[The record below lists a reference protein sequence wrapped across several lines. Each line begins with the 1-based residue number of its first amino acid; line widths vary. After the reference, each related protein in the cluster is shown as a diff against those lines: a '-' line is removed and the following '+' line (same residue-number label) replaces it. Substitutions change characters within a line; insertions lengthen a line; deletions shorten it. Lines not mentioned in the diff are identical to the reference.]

1 MRRHQARPGDEGAA
15 MLMVMAFVVVMALVV
30 GSTLA
35 YATNQ
40 QSQGRHG
47 MDTAGALA
55 AAQAGID
62 DYLGRLN
69 QDEQYFQR
77 IDCDNPALRGP
88 NPDPRL
94 AAVSTCGWS
103 GSTPTGWESVES
115 GDASSAQFHYDID
128 TSQIGQ
134 YEIWI
139 TSTGRAGGSYRTLQ
153 ARLKLDGST
162 GYVYYTDF
170 EDADPDNTYVY
181 PSPNFAKHNH
191 CGLSGAS
198 GARYRWD
205 SRTYSPLG
213 ANMRLSNGTSGSYC
227 TEINF
232 ITNDKLTG
240 PVHFNDLPYVN
251 GSVVFTQGYGTAA
264 MTSPASA
271 SAIASPLCAGTKTSP
286 KKTGGAGTCWW
297 TTSSATPSWG
307 GTSGAYYE
315 KNLILNNSLGNLKN
329 LPGCMYTGDT
339 RIRFRVEGGVG
350 KMDVWNT
357 RSAGTTIAS
366 VGDPVAV
373 ATAPSCGTAA
383 NFTAPATKQT
393 ITLPSDSRGLVIVAL
408 NSPTSSICT
417 PGQIVNGTASGSDA
431 EDKIPYSSDGTATNM
446 DMSFNH
452 ATYTW
457 TRGAGTWGTPATTSS
472 HNSKFDC
479 GQGNVYIEG
488 TVKGRVTIA
497 AEDNVFVTGDLKVD
511 GTAVGA
517 DPDSA
522 NQNIVGL
529 IAENSVVVYHP
540 VKVSDWTVTTA
551 DPGARVV
558 TKARASSV
566 GTLTTAAAHGITVGD
581 TVTVAI
587 SDTNFNGDKTVTAV
601 SGNTFSFATASGTT
615 SATSISVDNG
625 VTDYKK
631 VTNKARTGSVATLTT
646 DKTHGFSVGDTIT
659 VALGDTNYDG
669 NRTITAVP
677 SATTLRFAISA
688 SDTATAAVS
697 VVKGITRRAGT
708 CAAST
713 SPQTAPTGGVAGQ
726 TCTYVPNSY
735 SEITTYLSPPTTYA
749 ADSKKHR
756 WVYASIQTLD
766 HSFWVEAYNKGNAQ
780 GVLSV
785 RGSIAQRWRGI
796 VGTGTA
802 PSTGYLKDYKYDERL
817 KTTCP
822 PYFPPWANSDW
833 ASTIT
838 GEVAKPGNIS

>member
-1 MRRHQARPGDEGAA
+1 MSREQRRQDEGAA
-15 MLMVMAFVVVMALVV
+15 MLMVMAFVVLMALVV
-30 GSTLA
+30 GTTLA

-47 MDTAGALA
+47 MDTSGAIA

-62 DYLGRLN
+62 DYQGRLN
-69 QDEQYFQR
+69 QDQQYFQR
-77 IDCDNPALRGP
+77 IDCDNPALVGP

-94 AAVSTCGWS
+94 AAVSTCGWNS
-103 GSTPTGWESVES
+103 STPAGWEAVEP
-115 GDASSAQFHYDID
+115 GDPHSAEFHYDID

-181 PSPNFAKHNH
+181 PAPNFAKHAH
-191 CGLSGAS
+191 CGLNGAS
-198 GARYRWD
+198 SARYRWD
-205 SRTYSPLG
+205 NRTYAAAG
-213 ANMRLSNGTSGSYC
+213 GTNMRLSNGSTGQYC

-232 ITNDKLTG
+232 IANDKLTG

-251 GSVVFTQGYGTAA
+251 GSVLFSQGYGVAA

-271 SAIASPLCAGTKTSP
+271 SGTASQLCAGTKNAP
-286 KKTGGAGTCWW
+286 KRSGGATTCWW
-297 TTSSATPSWG
+297 TTGSATPSWG
-307 GTSGAYYE
+307 SSTVGAYYE
-315 KNLILNNSLGNLKN
+315 KNLILSNNLGSLTN
-329 LPGCMYTGDT
+329 LPGCHYTGDT
-339 RIRFRVEGGVG
+339 RIRFRVESGVG

-357 RSAGTTIAS
+357 RSAGTTISS
-366 VGDPVAV
+366 VGNPVAV
-373 ATAPSCGTAA
+373 ATAPACGSAA
-383 NFTAPATKQT
+383 NFTAPAAKQT
-393 ITLPSDSRGLVIVAL
+393 ITLPTDSRGVVIVVL
-408 NSPTSSICT
+408 NSSTSSICT
-417 PGQIVNGTASGSDA
+417 PGQIVNGAASGSDA
-431 EDKIPYSSDGTATNM
+431 ADMIPYSSDGSTTNM

-457 TRGAGTWGTPATTSS
+457 TRAAGSWGTPVTTSS
-472 HNSKFDC
+472 HNNKFDC

-497 AEDNVFVTGDLKVD
+497 AEDNVFLTGDLKVD
-511 GTAVGA
+511 GTAVGS
-517 DPDSA
+517 DPDA
-522 NQNIVGL
+522 ADQNIVGL

-540 VKVSDWTVTTA
+540 VKVSDWT
-551 DPGARVV
+551 
-558 TKARASSV
+558 
-566 GTLTTAAAHGITVGD
+566 LTT
-581 TVTVAI
+581 
-587 SDTNFNGDKTVTAV
+587 NNGAN
-601 SGNTFSFATASGTT
+601 S
-615 SATSISVDNG
+615 
-625 VTDYKK
+625 YKK
-631 VTNKARTGSVATLTT
+631 VVKKKVVSNVATLTT
-646 DKTHGFSVGDTIT
+646 DTAHGLSIGDTI
-659 VALGDTNYDG
+659 VVNLSDSSYDG
-669 NRTITAVP
+669 TRTITGV
-677 SATTLRFAISA
+677 SSTTLTFATTS
-688 SDTATAAVS
+688 SNKTETTVS
-697 VVKGITRRAGT
+697 VNQGINRGT
-708 CAAST
+708 ASCAAST
-713 SPQTAPTGGVAGQ
+713 SPQTAPTGGVSGQ
-726 TCTYVPNSY
+726 TCTYVPSDY
-735 SEITTYLSPPTTYA
+735 SDITTYLSPPTTYA

-766 HSFWVEAYNKGNAQ
+766 HSFWVEAYNKGNPQ

-833 ASTIT
+833 APKIT
-838 GEVAKPGNIS
+838 GEVSKPANIS